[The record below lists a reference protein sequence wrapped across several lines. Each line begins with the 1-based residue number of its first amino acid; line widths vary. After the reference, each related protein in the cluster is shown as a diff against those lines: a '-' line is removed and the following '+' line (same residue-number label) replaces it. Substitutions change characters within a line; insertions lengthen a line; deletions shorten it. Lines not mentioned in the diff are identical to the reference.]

1 MLTVKAMA
9 GGETY
14 VRNHLLNND
23 YYSVGETIT
32 GQWQGRGAEL
42 LGLQGEVTMEQFDA
56 IRRGIDP
63 STGGFLRQRQSA
75 DRYAMVERN
84 GQEQLEKIASARNL
98 YDFTVSAPK
107 DLSILALEDPRMI
120 QVHRKAVDEMLAEL
134 ENHAGV
140 GVRKLGVNDSRQTS
154 NLLIA
159 RYEHDTSR
167 ELDPQ
172 LHTHLVAGN
181 LTYDAVEGQWKA
193 LRAIE
198 IYNRREYLTE
208 VYRNAA
214 ARRLMKLGYEIEDHS
229 KHGKDNGFGIKGISE
244 ETREKYS
251 VRSAQRDAAVAEF
264 VKLNGRQPSD
274 NEVARLVR
282 DSRNEK
288 LTEITTPEVKAR
300 QYARMSAGEAATLK
314 GLHET
319 ALERDSIHEPAP
331 AAPSLTF
338 AAEHT
343 FERVSVARDYD
354 LHTEALR
361 HGRGRIGL
369 PELKRA
375 MVAEVASG
383 AMLTARGEIATKQ
396 TLERERRMIATI
408 NEGIRQY
415 EPLGKGH
422 DLVISDR
429 MRPEQ
434 KQALQAILNN
444 RDLAISLQGA
454 AGTGKTKMQKEF
466 KRLLSETRQSIYAV
480 APSTSAVEELQNPE
494 VGFSDAK
501 TIARL
506 LADPHEQ
513 AQLRGQVLL
522 IDEAGMV
529 SSKDMDELLGLAKK
543 HGARIVL
550 SGDTQQLKSVSEGD
564 ALRVLERESKL
575 QQVSLREVQRQ
586 LHAEYREAVEV
597 LRNHPAQGFERLE
610 KMGAIREVAWLS
622 RGQEAAKAYREAA
635 AVPNIKGEKRSVLV
649 VAATHNEIKSVTFAI
664 REDRKSAGELG
675 RGEKTSRHTALN
687 WTEAQKTQFRRYKP
701 GQVLEFHKA
710 TKGVSKNAILEVV
723 SADKDGVRAR
733 KSDGREITVTK
744 KQTRA
749 YRVFERE
756 EIEVAAGDKLLLQA
770 NYKDKTFTATN
781 GELVTVA
788 GVDGG
793 KIRLEDGREIPAGY
807 RQFAHGYAV
816 TAHRSQGK
824 SVDYEVVSADHMD
837 QELFYVSVT
846 RAREGVTV
854 ITSDSIAL
862 QESIG
867 VSGDRQSA
875 TELARRAE
883 SAAAINSG
891 HAIAP
896 EDYDLYQQFQQQQ
909 QRPAQRQ
916 RPEIQREITH
926 HVEHE
931 YEQLS
936 ISH

>member
-1 MLTVKAMA
+1 MA

-14 VRNHLLNND
+14 AKNHLSNND

-32 GQWQGRGAEL
+32 GQWQGRAAEL
-42 LGLQGEVTMEQFDA
+42 LGLSGAVDLDDFEAMRQGV
-56 IRRGIDP
+56 DP
-63 STGGFLRQRQSA
+63 KTGEYLRQRQSA
-75 DRYAMVERN
+75 DRYGLVERN
-84 GQEQLEKIASARNL
+84 GEKHMERVATARNL

-107 DLSILALEDPRMI
+107 DLSILALEDPRAI
-120 QVHRKAVDEMLAEL
+120 QVHKGAVDEMLAEL
-134 ENHAGV
+134 EGNAGV

-229 KHGKDNGFGIKGISE
+229 KHGKDNGFGIKGVSE
-244 ETREKYS
+244 QTREKYS
-251 VRSAQRDAAVAEF
+251 VRSAQRDASIAQF

-274 NEVARLVR
+274 NEVSILVR

-288 LTEITTPEVKAR
+288 LTEITTPEVKGR
-300 QYARMSAGEAATLK
+300 QYARMSAEERATLN
-314 GLHET
+314 GLRET
-319 ALERDSIHEPAP
+319 ALERGSIHEQAP
-331 AAPSLTF
+331 AAASLAF

-354 LHTEALR
+354 LQTEALR
-361 HGRGRIGL
+361 HGRGRIEL
-369 PELKRA
+369 PELKGA
-375 MVAEVASG
+375 MLAEVSTG

-408 NEGIRQY
+408 DQGIRRY
-415 EPLGKGH
+415 EPLGKGQQF
-422 DLVISDR
+422 VISDH

-434 KQALQAILNN
+434 KEALLAILAN

-454 AGTGKTKMQKEF
+454 AGTGKTAMQQEF
-466 KRLLSETRQSIYAV
+466 KRLITETRQSIVAV
-480 APSTSAVEELQNPE
+480 APSTSAVEELQK

-501 TIARL
+501 TIAHL

-529 SSKDMDELLGLAKK
+529 SSKDMDELIGLVKS
-543 HGARIVL
+543 HGARIVY

-575 QQVSLREVQRQ
+575 QQVSLRQVQRQ
-586 LHAEYREAVEV
+586 LNVEYREAVET
-597 LRNHPAQGFERLE
+597 LRDHPGEGFERLE
-610 KMGAIREVAWLS
+610 KMGAIREVDWLS

-635 AVPNIKGEKRSVLV
+635 AMPNVAGQRRSVLV

-664 REDRKSAGELG
+664 REERKNAGEIG
-675 RGEKTSRHTALN
+675 QCEKTNRHTALN
-687 WTEAQKTQFRRYKP
+687 WTEAQKAQFRRYKP

-710 TKGVSKNAILEVV
+710 TKGVAKNAALEVIG
-723 SADKDGVRAR
+723 ADKDGVRAR
-733 KSDGREITVTK
+733 KADGQEITVTK

-749 YRVFERE
+749 YAVFERE

-770 NYKDKTFTATN
+770 NYKDKSFRATN

-788 GVDGG
+788 GVEAG
-793 KIRLEDGREIPAGY
+793 KIRLEDGREMPTSY
-807 RQFAHGYAV
+807 RQFGHGYAV

-824 SVDYEVVSADHMD
+824 TVDFEVISADRMD
-837 QELFYVSVT
+837 QELFYVSAT
-846 RAREGVTV
+846 RAREGLTV

-875 TELARRAE
+875 TELARRAQ
-883 SAAAINSG
+883 SAAVIKSVHGVTA
-891 HAIAP
+891 

-909 QRPAQRQ
+909 QRPTHRQ
-916 RPEIQREITH
+916 RPEIQQEITH

-931 YEQLS
+931 YEQHS
-936 ISH
+936 ISL